1 MLMPLD
7 LETTGLKPDDD
18 VILEVAYTFVHD
30 DLSPLVLDSTGQDDI
45 STFLVKPPAWRT
57 TVEHWSPFVRDMHTK
72 NGLLKD
78 LETLPK
84 WLLPALDSRMS
95 NDIDR
100 VQEQVTEPVMLLGQ
114 SPQGVDRPFIERYL
128 PGVASRLS
136 YRHFDVRTLMDFF
149 GPLGI
154 EHGIENDQE
163 HRATD
168 DVRWSLS
175 VARAYR
181 DRVSAFKQYVEWAVA
196 AQEVSE

>member
-30 DLSPLVLDSTGQDDI
+30 DLSPLVLDRTTGQDDI
-45 STFLVKPPAWRT
+45 STFLVQPRGKGQHPERW
-57 TVEHWSPFVRDMHTK
+57 VPFVREMHTK
-72 NGLLKD
+72 NGLLD
-78 LETLPK
+78 DFQRLPG
-84 WLLPALDSRMS
+84 WLLPALDARMS

-100 VQEQVTEPVMLLGQ
+100 VQERVAEPVMLLGQ

-128 PGVASRLS
+128 PETASRLS

-154 EHGIENDQE
+154 EHGVENAQE

-175 VARAYR
+175 VAREYARKVRWMDEFSVKDGTY
-181 DRVSAFKQYVEWAVA
+181 
-196 AQEVSE
+196 